1 MSKPSH
7 EDKSDSSSNKST
19 GRAKL
24 TDQLIDQG
32 LLTKNMM
39 DELRS
44 EWEDRNKDANRKTR
58 RSKNRKGLK

>member
-7 EDKSDSSSNKST
+7 EDKSDSSSNKSI